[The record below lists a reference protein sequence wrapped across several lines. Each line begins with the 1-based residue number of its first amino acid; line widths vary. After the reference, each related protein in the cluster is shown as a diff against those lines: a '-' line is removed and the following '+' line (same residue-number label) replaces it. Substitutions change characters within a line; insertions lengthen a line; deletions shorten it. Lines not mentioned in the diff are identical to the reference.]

1 MTLLLLFSIHRIPML
16 LILFVG
22 RAVIASALQ
31 VAYLY
36 TPEVRRAIS
45 TCALSANIPGGWGR
59 GGGGGRR
66 RGEGEGDGDWEGEG

>member
-1 MTLLLLFSIHRIPML
+1 MILLLFSIHRIPML

-36 TPEVRRAIS
+36 TPEVRRA
-45 TCALSANIPGGWGR
+45 TTACVSANIPGG
-59 GGGGGRR
+59 
-66 RGEGEGDGDWEGEG
+66 GEGEEGAGRY